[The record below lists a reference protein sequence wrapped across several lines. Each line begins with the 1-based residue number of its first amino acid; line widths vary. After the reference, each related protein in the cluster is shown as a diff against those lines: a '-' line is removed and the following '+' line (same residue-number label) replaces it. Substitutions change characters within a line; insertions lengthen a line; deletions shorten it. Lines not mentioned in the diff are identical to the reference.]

1 MIVLTAKQHKCL
13 TCWKPH
19 WWVGRKLGQ
28 EVWGSQRWSTRAGR
42 SPPKSRWLSEQ
53 KAAHIYYLVLNHP
66 LTFFVAKEKPP
77 DKFFRLGRS
86 ATRAIAL
93 RPPKFASSLFLF
105 SESSMVRHLME
116 NSILNFH
123 FVFRNPSLSTIA
135 CMMLFVKKNICL
147 HILIGRLFFLFSF
160 FQFAFRLNILR

>member
-1 MIVLTAKQHKCL
+1 MTNTHTQTNMVQFQIQCYWCNMLIEIFPAMIGAQQHKRM

-93 RPPKFASSLFLF
+93 PAPKFASSLFLF
-105 SESSMVRHLME
+105 FR
-116 NSILNFH
+116 ILNGPTLNGKFH
-123 FVFRNPSLSTIA
+123 FKLPF
-135 CMMLFVKKNICL
+135 C
-147 HILIGRLFFLFSF
+147 FSEP
-160 FQFAFRLNILR
+160 LP

>member
-1 MIVLTAKQHKCL
+1 MVQFQIQCCWCNVLIEIFPAMIGAQQHKRL

-66 LTFFVAKEKPP
+66 LTFLVAKEKPP

-93 RPPKFASSLFLF
+93 PAHKFTSSLFLF
-105 SESSMVRHLME
+105 FR
-116 NSILNFH
+116 ILNGPTLNGKFH
-123 FVFRNPSLSTIA
+123 FKFPF
-135 CMMLFVKKNICL
+135 C
-147 HILIGRLFFLFSF
+147 FSEP
-160 FQFAFRLNILR
+160 LP